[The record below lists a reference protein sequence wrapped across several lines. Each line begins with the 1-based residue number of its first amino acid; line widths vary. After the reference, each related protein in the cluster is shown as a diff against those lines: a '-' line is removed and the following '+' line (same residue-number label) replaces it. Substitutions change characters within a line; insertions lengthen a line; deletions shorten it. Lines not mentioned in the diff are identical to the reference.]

1 MRKYDFNKKEDV
13 EKVSKR
19 IRASYQR
26 ITKRTNGADDC
37 AQEILLRMHEGKHQ
51 HSTIDQTVIDYLR
64 SNHGDSRLPSYSERK
79 KLEYAYSPEPR
90 AMERILELADGGK
103 SPHRLDFDECSRWV
117 GNQID
122 RAALGLFYQ
131 WGLSET
137 EIGNLFG
144 FSESRVSQR
153 LARVQKCIS
162 ARIKAKESG
171 ASSAKVAIVLREEAE
186 RQLWGV
192 GEITFER
199 METGES
205 FGVASFNEK
214 SF

>member
-13 EKVSKR
+13 EKISKR
-19 IRASYQR
+19 IRASFKK
-26 ITKRTNGADDC
+26 ISKRTNGADDC

-51 HSTIDQTVIDYLR
+51 HSTIDQAVIDYLR
-64 SNHGDSRLPSYSERK
+64 ANYGDSRLSSHSERQ
-79 KLEYAYSPEPR
+79 KLEYAHSPEPR
-90 AMERILELADGGK
+90 HLERVLELADGGK
-103 SPHRLDFDECSRWV
+103 SPHRLDSDECSGWV

-122 RAALGLFYQ
+122 RAALGLFYR
-131 WGLSET
+131 WGLSEA
-137 EIGNLFG
+137 EIGHLFG
-144 FSESRVSQR
+144 FSESRVCQR
-153 LARVQKCIS
+153 LQRVQKCIS
-162 ARIKAKESG
+162 ARVKAKESG
-171 ASSAKVAIVLREEAE
+171 ASSSKVAIVLREETE